1 MNRKLLPF
9 LFVLFVLF
17 PFKVLAG
24 ESDTSNTKDE
34 NCIDLEKIYMEINN
48 SSQAVTGTKNS
59 IDAVKKVN
67 TTASLMN
74 IISVFIGDQIYCIKD
89 EEAALQSSTLNST
102 GLLGMVNDANKAVF
116 GLYPDINVTDH
127 LAQMFVPGYGDKN
140 ASLAQVDF
148 GGSGEDKENANEKAG
163 EVGNVVE
170 EEIGKGLDQ
179 IITDIEVDE
188 KDYTGYEGERIS
200 GYNYLKDVVKLDSIW
215 KVTSGIA
222 YVLFV
227 IVFVVVGFMIM
238 FRKNLSSNITVTV
251 SKALPNL
258 IVSLIV
264 VTFSFAIVG
273 FVMDLGKFG
282 INVSRYVFNTAYQDM
297 GVTDTSVIEIK
308 NVWGLADDAFKRTRN
323 NTLLGDAISSIP
335 VVGEP
340 LAGILLGTGNS
351 IGGELAR
358 VGAMGIV
365 YYFLDQTM
373 PHILDEADI
382 ATDLEISGGVDFI
395 ISAEASFDILQPIVD
410 MVLWMIKNSIYIAA
424 TGAKIGLMTTI
435 IKSLVLIIISFYA
448 AIRVFITLLTT
459 YLKLFLNVI
468 LGPLQI
474 LLGAVPGNAHM
485 MTNWLKSVVANT
497 LVFVGIYVVINAFT
511 LIAQVV
517 DPERFNFFGN
527 SGTLW
532 PDILISLESII
543 VIAGY
548 LFAANLPKVINGALG
563 VEANKSIMETSQNIK
578 DSFKKIPLVGGIFG

>member
-1 MNRKLLPF
+1 MNKKLLLPILVLL
-9 LFVLFVLF
+9 LFF
-17 PFKVLAG
+17 PLKVFAQ
-24 ESDTSNTKDE
+24 DSNTQE
-34 NCIDLEKIYMEINN
+34 QNCIDLEQIYMEINN

-67 TTASLMN
+67 AAASLMN
-74 IISVFIGDQIYCIKD
+74 IISVFVGDQIYCIKD
-89 EEAALQSSTLNST
+89 QEAALQSSTLNST
-102 GLLGMVNDANKAVF
+102 GLLGMVSEANKTVF
-116 GLYPDINVTDH
+116 SMYPDINVTNH
-127 LAQMFVPGYGDKN
+127 LAEMFVPGYRGQN

-148 GGSGEDKENANEKAG
+148 GGSGEEREDANEKAG

-170 EEIGKGLDQ
+170 GEINNSVEK
-179 IITDIEVDE
+179 IIGDIEVDE
-188 KDYTGYEGERIS
+188 KDYTGTPGEKIS

-227 IVFVVVGFMIM
+227 LVFIIVGFMIM

-258 IVSLIV
+258 IVSLIF

-273 FVMDLGKFG
+273 FIMDVGKLG
-282 INVSRYVFNTAYQDM
+282 INVSRYVFNTAYQNM
-297 GVTDTSVIEIK
+297 GVTDGEVIEIK
-308 NVWGLADDAFKRTRN
+308 NVWGLADDAFKKTRN
-323 NTLLGDAISSIP
+323 NTAVGDAISSIP
-335 VVGEP
+335 IVGKP

-358 VGAMGIV
+358 VGAMGVV
-365 YYFLDQTM
+365 YYFLDKTM
-373 PHILDEADI
+373 PHIVDEADI
-382 ATDLEISGGVDFI
+382 ATDLEITAGVSFI
-395 ISAEASFDILQPIVD
+395 GTAEATFDILQPIVD
-410 MVLWMIKNSIYIAA
+410 MVIWMAKNAIYIAA
-424 TGAKIGLMTTI
+424 TGAKIGLMATI
-435 IKSLVLIIISFYA
+435 IKSLILIIISFYA

-485 MTNWLKSVVANT
+485 MTNWLKSVIANT
-497 LVFVGIYVVINAFT
+497 LVFVGMYVVINAFT

-548 LFAANLPKVINGALG
+548 LFAANLPKIINGALG
-563 VEANKSIMETSQNIK
+563 VEANRSMMETSQNVK